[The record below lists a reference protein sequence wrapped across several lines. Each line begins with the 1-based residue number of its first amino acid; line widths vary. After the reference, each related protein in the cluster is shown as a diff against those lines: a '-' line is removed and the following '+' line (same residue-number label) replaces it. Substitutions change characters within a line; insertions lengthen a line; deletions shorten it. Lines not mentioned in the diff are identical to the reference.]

1 MSTHL
6 QILAEGATALIKG
19 FALSLLLLFLIF
31 DTLWG
36 SMRVKRA
43 HRHIY
48 FCWGGAG
55 RVLSSCR
62 PRFLFLQDGK
72 ACQKAFLNL
81 PHFFDRRSFRAT
93 GDHIGLQLITFLF
106 LTQW

>member
-1 MSTHL
+1 MAAGLFFICECIGDAHVGSFAYL
-6 QILAEGATALIKG
+6 LGLLAMNSAYDGG
-19 FALSLLLLFLIF
+19 
-31 DTLWG
+31 
-36 SMRVKRA
+36 A

-81 PHFFDRRSFRAT
+81 PHLLDRRSFRAT
-93 GDHIGLQLITFLF
+93 GDHIGLKVITFLF
-106 LTQW
+106 LIKIGQLK